1 MGFPHLTITYWWAH
15 LGSNQGPIGYEPT
28 APPLSYGPKSDI
40 KYYTM
45 NHQKHQEP
53 IEKPKLPKLDQRPE
67 VFSFSRPSII
77 LPLAPH
83 FLAVTFF

>member
-1 MGFPHLTITYWWAH
+1 
-15 LGSNQGPIGYEPT
+15 
-28 APPLSYGPKSDI
+28 
-40 KYYTM
+40 M